1 MNKYTRELKL
11 LISKQGVEGK
21 SSRELAKQFPIHSRL
36 IRYWINVYKIHG
48 EESFLPVPHLKQ
60 AEYKLRALKLMW
72 TNEWSIN
79 HTSAI
84 LNLSSPSAL
93 SRWLQRYNEYG
104 LRGLQN
110 KSVEKSPMT
119 SHLNTSKKPD
129 NNKTKAELKE
139 ELALLRAEIAFLK
152 KSEELA
158 QMKRQQTKKK
168 R

>member
-1 MNKYTRELKL
+1 MTKYTRELKL

-21 SSRELAKQFPIHSRL
+21 SSRELAKQFSIHSRL
-36 IRYWINVYKIHG
+36 IRYWINVYKVHG

-84 LNLSSPSAL
+84 LNLSSPSAV
-93 SRWLQRYNEYG
+93 SRWLQRYSEYG

-119 SHLNTSKKPD
+119 SHLNTPKKPD
-129 NNKTKAELKE
+129 DNKTKAELKE

-152 KSEELA
+152 KYEELE